1 MEDELMKIQKMQEEI
16 EDAKEKILEII
27 KQLEKALTQELQEK
41 IVVAQIRSSCSMQF
55 ILP

>member
-1 MEDELMKIQKMQEEI
+1 MKIQKMQEEI